1 MVNIIIMHGLF
12 DTLIILF
19 HLTGW
24 DINSCNLADACERAR
39 VLDIGIQDQ
48 LRPYLEKMKPRPSI
62 YCQDFIAAN
71 QEERANNILQ
81 GTKAQMM
88 EQIRADIRDFKTS
101 KKLDKVSGKFIIIFM
116 LCFRFSMNLIDGI
129 MVTSAFNNA

>member
-1 MVNIIIMHGLF
+1 M
-12 DTLIILF
+12 
-19 HLTGW
+19 
-24 DINSCNLADACERAR
+24 
-39 VLDIGIQDQ
+39 LDIGIQDQ

-71 QEERANNILQ
+71 QEERANNILK
-81 GTKAQMM
+81 GTKVQMM

-116 LCFRFSMNLIDGI
+116 LCFRFSMNLIDGT

>member
-1 MVNIIIMHGLF
+1 MLIIIIM
-12 DTLIILF
+12 ISP
-19 HLTGW
+19 TGW
-24 DINSCNLADACERAR
+24 DINSSNLADACERAR

-71 QEERANNILQ
+71 QEERANNVLK

-88 EQIRADIRDFKTS
+88 EQIRADIRDFKAN
-101 KKLDKVSGKFIIIFM
+101 KNLDKVNMIFTYYSYCIHVQQQFCLHYVLTM
-116 LCFRFSMNLIDGI
+116 L
-129 MVTSAFNNA
+129 